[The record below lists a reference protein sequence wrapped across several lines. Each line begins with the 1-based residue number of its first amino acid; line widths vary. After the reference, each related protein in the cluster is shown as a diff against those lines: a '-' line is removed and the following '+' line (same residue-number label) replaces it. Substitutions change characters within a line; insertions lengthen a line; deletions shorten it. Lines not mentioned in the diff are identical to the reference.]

1 MLKQLN
7 INNEM
12 EKTQG
17 LGLQNTEKTTGDLIW
32 WSYILFQECR
42 QNKDILTVF
51 AINKTSSA
59 ELKISFRKN
68 DKRNLSYKKEWWE
81 KELVIFR

>member
-17 LGLQNTEKTTGDLIW
+17 LDLQNTEKTIGDLEW
-32 WSYILFQECR
+32 YSLSRMQT
-42 QNKDILTVF
+42 KDIF
-51 AINKTSSA
+51 
-59 ELKISFRKN
+59 
-68 DKRNLSYKKEWWE
+68 W
-81 KELVIFR
+81 